1 MLEVTQLNWQVA
13 QLIARCIQLYQLC
26 QLIDLL
32 REAKIK
38 RRVKN
43 SVSDK
48 GMAFMHAYFLWQ
60 ADKPVVA
67 DEKNLK
73 WQLAEVCRQHT
84 QLVPTRTNKGNS

>member
-1 MLEVTQLNWQVA
+1 
-13 QLIARCIQLYQLC
+13 
-26 QLIDLL
+26 
-32 REAKIK
+32 
-38 RRVKN
+38 
-43 SVSDK
+43 
-48 GMAFMHAYFLWQ
+48 MAFMHAYFLWQ